1 MGSDIYFQS
10 ESYLYVMATLH
21 LTFYLDLFYA
31 SHEGLYM
38 YNVIKV
44 SFTSLNRTSDCNSSG
59 LFIWKVLKK
68 EKEER
73 RAKAGSS
80 NKHTSTGNGKLLSS

>member
-1 MGSDIYFQS
+1 
-10 ESYLYVMATLH
+10 
-21 LTFYLDLFYA
+21 
-31 SHEGLYM
+31 M

-80 NKHTSTGNGKLLSS
+80 NKHTSTGNGKVDGPDLKSFIQQFPVTSEGGETPSVAGIINPGAEGF